1 MYKFNNFLY
10 WYFVL
15 FIYIRNGG
23 KNDKQT
29 NKKGEKPKKPNDA
42 KPPPK
47 YEKVPEKIIPKGFL
61 IRLQFYFY

>member
-1 MYKFNNFLY
+1 M
-10 WYFVL
+10 L